1 VLVLPDGFYN
11 GVVGTYWD
19 RIDTAGQRLTG
30 TYSDRV
36 VVPANGVLPTAGNTA
51 VTSLARQVTVYM
63 HEVVNLFLRKEG
75 KTFVF
80 LDWDKRIRRARW
92 KETKEP
98 PDPASVLRQY
108 FDGLHG
114 CPAYRAKWLD
124 GLGGGI
130 PPVSRASTAS
140 APYPDCPTFDEFVT
154 TYNLTLTGVPLHR
167 PGEEELGPTIGQHEV
182 IHYDCMYDIVS
193 GKSRPIPEVLA
204 ARDKVSGTSM
214 EPDPSWYEP
223 GGSLEEDISLW
234 RSLFLG
240 WLVSRIGHAEKPN
253 ADPGESVAR
262 FARSLLGCFHRVPGD
277 DSFVYIYGPGGTG
290 KSLLQNSFSAMC
302 GEYSTEVTRQALTKG
317 SQTGH
322 SSNVIQIYT
331 GARIAIVKEAKND
344 RGDIDTE
351 LIKDITSYEPG
362 RMYAIRAAYDTQPRM
377 YATAAK
383 PLFISN
389 DPPYHLLESDGIDR
403 RLVSFPFLSRYV
415 QTGEADRG
423 LPEKLVTPRMRCA
436 LLRFLLGYRDGF
448 LARGATPEYGE
459 NNAEGAVSTYDIY
472 MDLFRYKA
480 FLTNTAYYGDSVNS
494 RDLLEIRAHVQG
506 FTSVEEMLLELGL
519 SKNRATR
526 EAVHAVRDLIDS
538 PTKSSVALGKASGGK
553 RVLLNA
559 ALTDEG
565 KRVLAEARNALGCD

>member
-11 GVVGTYWD
+11 GVVAAYWD
-19 RIDTAGQRLTG
+19 RIDAAGLRLTG

-36 VVPANGVLPTAGNTA
+36 VVPANGVLPTAGNTPVA
-51 VTSLARQVTVYM
+51 SLARQVTVYM
-63 HEVVNLFLRKEG
+63 HEMVNLFLRKDG

-108 FDGLHG
+108 LDGLHG
-114 CPAYRAKWLD
+114 CPAYQSRWRD

-130 PPVSRASTAS
+130 PPVSRAVQGGT
-140 APYPDCPTFDEFVT
+140 PQPGFPTFDEFVT
-154 TYNLTLTGVPLHR
+154 TFNLNLSVVPLHR
-167 PGEEELGPTIGQHEV
+167 PGEEELGPTISPHEV
-182 IHYDCMYDIVS
+182 IHWDCMYDILT

-204 ARDKVSGTSM
+204 ARDKVSGTPK
-214 EPDPSWYEP
+214 EPDPAWYAE
-223 GGSLEEDISLW
+223 GGSLEEDISAW
-234 RSLFLG
+234 ESLFVG
-240 WLVSRIGHAEKPN
+240 WLVSRIGHTEKPVGD
-253 ADPGESVAR
+253 AGESVAR

-277 DSFVYIYGPGGTG
+277 DSFMYIYGPGGTG

-317 SQTGH
+317 SQLGH
-322 SSNVIQIYT
+322 SSNVLQIYT
-331 GARIAIVKEAKND
+331 GARIAVVKEAKND

-415 QTGEADRG
+415 QTGEADRT
-423 LPEKLVTPRMRCA
+423 LPERLIEPQMRCA
-436 LLRFLLGYRDGF
+436 LLGFLLRYREGF
-448 LARGATPEYGE
+448 LARGASPESGE
-459 NNAEGAVSTYDIY
+459 NYAEGTSSTYDIY
-472 MDLFRYKA
+472 MDLFTFRT
-480 FLTNTAYYGDSVNS
+480 FLTDTACYEDSVSS

-506 FTSVEEMLLELGL
+506 FTSVEEMLMELGL
-519 SKNRATR
+519 TKNRATR
-526 EAVHAVRDLIDS
+526 DAVHAVRDLIDS
-538 PTKSSVALGKASGGK
+538 PTSGKVALSKASGGR

-565 KRVLAEARNALGCD
+565 KRLLAEARNALACD